1 MNMKKILLTLLLMA
15 STATA
20 ALADDISVWD
30 GSSYSTSLDV
40 QDKNIYIR
48 SANDFAALRKLWS
61 NFKGVSGSD
70 GRGYDTF
77 TIYLE
82 CDIDLDRH
90 NFIDWCIGWESGN
103 EFGGH
108 FDGQGHVIKNL
119 YIEGKSNNR
128 ALFGYLNGGNVR
140 NLKIDRFSVISG
152 DGSQSHVGVL
162 CGRMVNHSTISHC
175 AVVNGYLESINNEG
189 TKSHKDCELGLIC
202 GYADGNCNE
211 ILYCYAGT
219 STLIYGNTQIG
230 GIVGKVNN
238 DEGDRTVIKNCYF
251 AGSIINDGNNYYGSI
266 VGERPSNKME
276 NIENNF
282 YWYIEGTGR
291 KAIGSSSGSED
302 VTDTAIKAC
311 TAEEIK
317 VPLLFGADDTEWVYP
332 QNGLPELKVFLRY
345 NEGDTFYE
353 KNIGN
358 TDGTVVPGYLKVVS
372 NENTPYTVELTKIV
386 SGASGNNF
394 TLNGDFTPYFSDQ
407 SLRMVGLPANALES
421 MGTLNTV
428 TLPATLTTIG
438 VPQRHQVQNAF
449 YLNGE
454 GTGCGVKDGAL
465 YDLTNNR
472 LITAP
477 KSLSSLTIRQQY
489 ADKIAEYAFE
499 NMTGLKTLY
508 IDTYVPAGTTVDDK
522 ENPAPLITLEGDNT
536 FSGCP
541 SDLDIYVKDGTTN
554 QLFLGKQGPGINYGY
569 SNADK
574 WKEFYYDYAD
584 KPNHMFSYFPVQ
596 RNPGRMSTLML
607 GYPVELPEGVKAY
620 WARSLSDGNVHLSS
634 INSQIVPALTPVL
647 LTYEG
652 SSDPLYLTR
661 YEGSG
666 AGAATDYEKNLFKG
680 SVDPGGHTMTS
691 SEMMSNFF
699 TLGRPTG
706 VSTYDNLGFY
716 RYNPTNNILP
726 SYVAWIANSDVP
738 SEARLAFTFGDE
750 ATDIDSISAPSDG
763 EMRVFTL
770 QGSRIHPSA
779 MRRGGLYIVNG
790 KKVINR

>member
-1 MNMKKILLTLLLMA
+1 MKKILLTLLLMA

-82 CDIDLDRH
+82 CDIDLGRH

-230 GIVGKVNN
+230 GIVGKVDG

-251 AGSIINDGNNYYGSI
+251 TGSIINDGDKYYGSI
-266 VGERPSNKME
+266 VGERTSNKM
-276 NIENNF
+276 ENNF
-282 YWYIEGTGR
+282 YWYIEGSDR
-291 KAIGSSSGSED
+291 KAIGSSSGSRD
-302 VTDTAIKAC
+302 VTDTEIKAC

-394 TLNGDFTPYFSDQ
+394 TLNGDFSTYFSGQ
-407 SLRMVGLPANALES
+407 SLRMVSLPANALQS

-428 TLPATLTTIG
+428 TLPATLTNIG

-499 NMTGLKTLY
+499 NMTGLKKLY
-508 IDTYVPAGTTVDDK
+508 IDTYVSAGTTVDDG
-522 ENPAPLITLEGDNT
+522 ENPAPLIALEGDNT
-536 FSGCP
+536 FTGCS
-541 SDLDIYVKDGTTN
+541 SDLDIYVKDGTAN
-554 QLFLGKQGPGINYGY
+554 QLFLGKQGPNLYGY

-574 WKEFYYDYAD
+574 WKEFYYDYED
-584 KPNHMFSYFPVQ
+584 KPNHMFSYYPVK
-596 RNPGRMSTLML
+596 RNPGGMSTLML
-607 GYPVELPEGVKAY
+607 GYPVELPEGVTAW
-620 WARSLSDGNVHLSS
+620 WATSLSDGNVHLQELGT
-634 INSQIVPALTPVL
+634 QIVPALTPVL

-652 SSDPLYLTR
+652 TSTQLNLSPYT
-661 YEGSG
+661 GSG
-666 AGAATDYEKNLFKG
+666 AGASTDYENNLFKG
-680 SVDPGGHTMTS
+680 SIDPGGHTMTS
-691 SEMMSNFF
+691 SEMTSNFF
-699 TLGRPTG
+699 TLGRPKG
-706 VSTYDNLGFY
+706 ESSYDHLGFY

-726 SYVAWIANSDVP
+726 SYVAWLASSDIP
-738 SEARLAFTFGDE
+738 SGSKYFISFSDE
-750 ATDIDSISAPSDG
+750 TTSVCDNVLSFQRDSNQQ
-763 EMRVFTL
+763 VYTL
-770 QGSRIHPSA
+770 QGIRIAPSA
-779 MRRGGLYIVNG
+779 MRKGTIYIVNG
-790 KKVINR
+790 KKVMNR